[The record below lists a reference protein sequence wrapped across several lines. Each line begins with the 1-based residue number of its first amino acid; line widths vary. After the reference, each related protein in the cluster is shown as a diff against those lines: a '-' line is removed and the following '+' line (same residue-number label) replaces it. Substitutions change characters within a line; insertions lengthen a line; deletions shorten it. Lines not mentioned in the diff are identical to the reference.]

1 MSMCILYDG
10 DKEWEWG
17 RMADWRREGGRRRRE
32 GGGEVV
38 EELGLREKERGSEG

>member
-1 MSMCILYDG
+1 MG
-10 DKEWEWG
+10 VGENG
-17 RMADWRREGGRRRRE
+17 RLEKGGRRRRRRE